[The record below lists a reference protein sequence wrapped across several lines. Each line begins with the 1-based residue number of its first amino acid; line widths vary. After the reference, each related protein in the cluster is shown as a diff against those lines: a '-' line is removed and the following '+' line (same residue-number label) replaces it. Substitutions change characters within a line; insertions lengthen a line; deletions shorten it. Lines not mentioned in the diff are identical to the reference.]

1 MNSRPTAYTSE
12 FPNFSAPNSGAESES
27 QVIIV
32 GGGLAG
38 MVAAYEA
45 VRSGLRVTVV
55 EQEGRQ
61 NLGAQA
67 FCSLGGLFYV
77 DSPEQRLM
85 GVKDSEELAWRDWEN
100 SAQYDDA
107 ENDYWP
113 RRWGREYVRFAA
125 QEKRDYLKG
134 LGLNVLTTAG
144 WAERGSGDA
153 SGHGNSVPRFHLTWG
168 TGPEVV
174 RVFREPLEEFEAE
187 GKVTFLF
194 RRQVDELITED
205 TPEGPRV
212 VGVRGSV
219 LAEDSQERGMAS
231 NREVNGEF
239 ELRAQAVVVTSG
251 GIGGNL
257 DLVR

>member
-67 FCSLGGLFYV
+67 FYSLGGLFYV

-85 GVKDSEELAWRDWEN
+85 GVKDSEELAWRDWEKLG
-100 SAQYDDA
+100 AV
-107 ENDYWP
+107 
-113 RRWGREYVRFAA
+113 RRCR
-125 QEKRDYLKG
+125 KRL
-134 LGLNVLTTAG
+134 L
-144 WAERGSGDA
+144 A
-153 SGHGNSVPRFHLTWG
+153 SPVG
-168 TGPEVV
+168 TGV
-174 RVFREPLEEFEAE
+174 RAFRSP
-187 GKVTFLF
+187 GK
-194 RRQVDELITED
+194 
-205 TPEGPRV
+205 
-212 VGVRGSV
+212 
-219 LAEDSQERGMAS
+219 A
-231 NREVNGEF
+231 
-239 ELRAQAVVVTSG
+239 
-251 GIGGNL
+251 
-257 DLVR
+257 